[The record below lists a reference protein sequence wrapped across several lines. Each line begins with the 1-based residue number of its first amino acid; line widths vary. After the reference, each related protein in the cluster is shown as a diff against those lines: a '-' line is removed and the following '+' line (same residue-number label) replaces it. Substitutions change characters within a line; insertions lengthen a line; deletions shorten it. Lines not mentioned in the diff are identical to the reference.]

1 MITDVKQAVKLALD
15 FFTNLYRGK
24 LSSSDVLLEEVELTE
39 DGKYWLITLSYPIA
53 NPLSITKQL
62 KKREYKVFKI
72 NVESGKVQ
80 SMKIREVA

>member
-1 MITDVKQAVKLALD
+1 MKQAVKLALD

-24 LSSSDVLLEEVELTE
+24 VGSSDVQLEEVELTE
-39 DGKYWLITLSYPIA
+39 DGKYWLITLSYPI
-53 NPLSITKQL
+53 PPISVIKQL

-72 NVESGKVQ
+72 NVETGKVQ